1 MTEDWWLVSA
11 AIVPSIV
18 LAVLFVIVVRAMVS
32 SDRREREAEAR
43 GDEAGHTHVS
53 RIPTTIE
60 RRDNSG
66 NSANS
71 DKSANSNNSDK
82 SARADNADNSENSGI
97 SDKS

>member
-71 DKSANSNNSDK
+71 DKSA
-82 SARADNADNSENSGI
+82 RADNADKVDNSENSGI